1 MSSVETEILN
11 DIVTALRDSG
21 AFALVELGGS
31 ESQSAVPRAT
41 VVYESRQTF
50 ASDGF
55 PTSRWVR
62 LQGRI
67 FIRTRC
73 ESPAE
78 GVGRTVDLAQAA
90 ADAILQDP
98 YRSQRCHDLPIGRAT
113 EVQQTR
119 WARSARYPE
128 RKNSLDVRAPQ
139 REISLIVRCHYE
151 LLDTGDYPTTSTL
164 DGKNLFSSGPCE
176 IRPEHWERKTIQ
188 RGFPG
193 IDGELVLDL
202 GLRGR
207 TIVQEGRL
215 QAASAVALQSLISAI
230 RTEDDGNLHTLVDNH
245 GQTYTQVFIEQFQL
259 QTPLNE
265 GRNHWCDYR
274 LIYRQLP

>member
-1 MSSVETEILN
+1 MGSVETEILN
-11 DIVTALRDSG
+11 DIVAALRNSG

-31 ESQSAVPRAT
+31 GSQTTVPRAT
-41 VVYESRQTF
+41 VVYETRETF

-62 LQGRI
+62 LKARV

-78 GVGRTVDLAQAA
+78 GVTRTVDLCGAA

-98 YRSQRCHDLPIGRAT
+98 YRAQRCHDLPIGRAT

-119 WARSARYPE
+119 LPRSDRYPE
-128 RKNSLDVRAPQ
+128 RKTSLNVRAPH
-139 REISLIVRCHYE
+139 REMSLTVRCHYE
-151 LLDTGDYPTTSTL
+151 LPDSGNYPTTSTL
-164 DGKNLFSSGPCE
+164 DGEGLFSSGPCE
-176 IRPEHWERKTIQ
+176 IRPGHWERKTLR

-193 IDGELVLDL
+193 IDGELVLDF

-207 TIVQEGRL
+207 TIIQRGRL
-215 QAASAVALQSLISAI
+215 QAVSAEALQGLIDPITAK
-230 RTEDDGNLHTLVDNH
+230 DDGNLHTLVDNH
-245 GQTYTQVFIEQFQL
+245 GESYTQVFIEQFQL

-265 GRNHWCDYR
+265 GWNHWCDYR
-274 LIYRQLP
+274 LTYRQLP